1 MRKFK
6 DQFVYLSNCASLRKL
21 LINQVIEPRDKEF
34 KVVISDED
42 SCSLV
47 IVSLKADEEQ
57 VTTETLDMSSL
68 SLSDDTPAKISSDK
82 ADNFVYAVTDK
93 TKIIFSQ
100 IESDKFKSDQPLNG
114 YSAQMNLL
122 KKLIVDRHCSSLPR
136 TILLT
141 GPSGVGKSHAMKC
154 LFGAVSDSMNEIKL
168 NSSLML
174 AKSFEFEKLQTAFR
188 NLIALQPSILFIDN
202 LEDVSSD
209 KMAGDKRLVGW
220 LKSILDEFQALPETL
235 EPVILVGATSRPEL
249 LDNSL
254 RRPGRF
260 DIEVEMPIPTPAD
273 RRLILDEALKTLEV
287 KHTLEEK
294 QIVQLADSAH
304 GFTGADLK
312 HLCRMALLTSDNE
325 LTGGDGYSQTLTFAK
340 LSASLRLTKP
350 SIMRE
355 ISLENPKVFWT
366 DIGGLHALRHL
377 LEETVVWPVKHPQAF
392 TRMGIE
398 PPRGI
403 LMYGPPGCCKT
414 MIGKALA
421 TESGLNFFS
430 IKGPE
435 LFSKWVGE
443 SERAIREMFRKA
455 RAAAPSILFFDEID
469 ALAAERGQTQSAV
482 GDRVLAQ
489 LLTEIDGVEKL
500 SQVAIIA
507 ATNRPDIVDKAL
519 LRPGRLDSMV
529 YVPLPDL
536 PTRKEIFEIH
546 AKRMPLP
553 VENETERGQ
562 FISELAD
569 KSHGYTGAEVAAICQ
584 KAGLIALGES
594 LQADTVTRE
603 HFLEAFDRVK
613 PRIGEEMIAFY
624 EEFSSRAE
632 ELKRKK

>member
-1 MRKFK
+1 
-6 DQFVYLSNCASLRKL
+6 
-21 LINQVIEPRDKEF
+21 
-34 KVVISDED
+34 
-42 SCSLV
+42 
-47 IVSLKADEEQ
+47 
-57 VTTETLDMSSL
+57 
-68 SLSDDTPAKISSDK
+68 
-82 ADNFVYAVTDK
+82 
-93 TKIIFSQ
+93 
-100 IESDKFKSDQPLNG
+100 
-114 YSAQMNLL
+114 MNLL
-122 KKLIVDRHCSSLPR
+122 KRLIVDRHCSSLPR

-154 LFGAVSDSMNEIKL
+154 IFGSVSDTTNVFRL
-168 NSSLML
+168 DSSFML
-174 AKSFEFEKLQTAFR
+174 AKSFEYEKLQTAFQ
-188 NLIALQPSILFIDN
+188 NLLALQPSILFLDN
-202 LEDVSSD
+202 LEDVSSSD

-220 LKSILDEFQALPETL
+220 LKSILDEFQALTEK

-260 DIEVEMPIPTPAD
+260 DIEVELPIPTPAD
-273 RRLILDEALKTLEV
+273 RKLILEEALKTV
-287 KHTLEEK
+287 GVNSTLDEE
-294 QIVQLADSAH
+294 QISQLAEAAH

-312 HLCRMALLTSDNE
+312 HLCRMSLLDGEKLTEDKVSD
-325 LTGGDGYSQTLTFAK
+325 SQSTITFSKLCTTL
-340 LSASLRLTKP
+340 RQTKP

-355 ISLENPKVFWT
+355 ISLENPKVYWT
-366 DIGGLHALRHL
+366 NIGGLHALRHL

-392 TRMGIE
+392 TRMGID

-455 RAAAPSILFFDEID
+455 RAAAPAILFFDEID
-469 ALAAERGQTQSAV
+469 ALAAERGQGQSAV

-500 SQVAIIA
+500 SQVAIVA

-553 VENETERGQ
+553 VQSDTERGQ
-562 FISELAD
+562 FISELAEM
-569 KSHGYTGAEVAAICQ
+569 SQGYTGAEVAAICQ

-594 LQADTVTRE
+594 LQAEAVTQA
-603 HFLEAFDRVK
+603 HFAEAFKRVR
-613 PRIGEEMIAFY
+613 PRIKADMIAFY
-624 EEFSSRAE
+624 EEFSSRTE
-632 ELKRKK
+632 ELKSSK